1 MPRSLAAQS
10 SRSRPIPAE
19 AALAQAEVVV
29 LAEALVAVAGQADGI
44 ETIFF

>member
-1 MPRSLAAQS
+1 VA
-10 SRSRPIPAE
+10 
-19 AALAQAEVVV
+19 VV